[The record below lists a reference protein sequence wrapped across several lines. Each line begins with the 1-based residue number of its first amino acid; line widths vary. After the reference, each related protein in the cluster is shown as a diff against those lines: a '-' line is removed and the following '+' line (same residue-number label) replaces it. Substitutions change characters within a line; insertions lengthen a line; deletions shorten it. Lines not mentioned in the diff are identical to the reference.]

1 MVNARRR
8 IREQRRAREFQAF
21 TAGAGGRLLH
31 VATLLT
37 GDPGEAERLVVA
49 ALSRTYADWF
59 RMRGEDPYAHARQ
72 ELTAG
77 YAHRAWRYRRPCGG
91 RLDRLPPR
99 ERLVL
104 VLRMYEGL
112 ADEQAAAQLGLPTE
126 RLRTLCGR
134 AVAAMRSRDP
144 AGRASRARDP
154 VGRDPGGRDTGA
166 RGAGG
171 PA

>member
-1 MVNARRR
+1 MVSARRR
-8 IREQRRAREFQAF
+8 IKEQRRAREFQAF

-126 RLRTLCGR
+126 RLRTLCQR

-144 AGRASRARDP
+144 GSRDRSDRDASRA
-154 VGRDPGGRDTGA
+154 PGGRGP
-166 RGAGG
+166 GG
-171 PA
+171 SR